1 MENVTIEVNF
11 VINRFREILDERGMK
26 QKFIAEKAGISTTSV
41 SGIYNGHLPQLE
53 TALKIAKVLGL
64 KVEDIWSLEEE

>member
-1 MENVTIEVNF
+1 MENATIEVNF

-26 QKFIAEKAGISTTSV
+26 QKFIADKAGISTTSV
-41 SGIYNGHLPQLE
+41 SMIYKGHMPQLE